1 MDIISPKEVQ
11 RPKSGHPTAR
21 KQAFEFIQS
30 PLRNSG
36 FNGHDA
42 MSDCRS
48 SMVGASNPYRTR
60 PSDIESHVSQRTVA
74 NRSARIPIR
83 N

>member
-30 PLRNSG
+30 PVRNSG
-36 FNGHDA
+36 FNGHDG
-42 MSDCRS
+42 MSESRYS
-48 SMVGASNPYRTR
+48 RIGSSNPYRTR
-60 PSDIESHVSQRTVA
+60 PADIDSHVS
-74 NRSARIPIR
+74 
-83 N
+83 